1 MGVKVTCP
9 VYEGF
14 ITQFHDMREDHGTTR
29 RIVDRYARDV
39 WGWRPAFEMIE
50 KIVDALEALLD
61 LQV

>member
-1 MGVKVTCP
+1 
-9 VYEGF
+9 
-14 ITQFHDMREDHGTTR
+14 MREDHGTTR